1 MTRRTTI
8 MLTSVSLLTAC
19 SAYQSEFRCPTPT
32 GVACRSLQQVYKAE
46 TTRPPLPPAPDP
58 QRVPPAAPME
68 EWTPPVKSLWIAPY
82 IDNAGRRHEASLV
95 RLVVFPGPRATA
107 AEPEFLIPP
116 IPEST
121 ETGDLLVPPP
131 PPPTSSVPSPRS
143 TGSPSRAMP
152 SRGGA
157 SPALPQNLFMPPA
170 SKGAT
175 SLPGFGVP
183 EQ

>member
-1 MTRRTTI
+1 MTRHTAI
-8 MLTSVSLLTAC
+8 MLTSVSLLAAC
-19 SAYQSEFRCPTPT
+19 SAYEGEFRCPVPT
-32 GVACRSLQQVYKAE
+32 GIACRSLQQVYKAE

-58 QRVPPAAPME
+58 QRVSAVAPAE
-68 EWTPPVKSLWIAPY
+68 EWTPPVKSVWIAPY
-82 IDNAGRRHEASLV
+82 VDNAGRRHEASLV

-121 ETGDLLVPPP
+121 ETGELLVPPP
-131 PPPTSSVPSPRS
+131 PPPTSPAPSLRS
-143 TGSPSRAMP
+143 TGSPSRPAP
-152 SRGGA
+152 SKSGT
-157 SPALPQNLFMPPA
+157 SSALPPNLFMPPGT
-170 SKGAT
+170 KGAT